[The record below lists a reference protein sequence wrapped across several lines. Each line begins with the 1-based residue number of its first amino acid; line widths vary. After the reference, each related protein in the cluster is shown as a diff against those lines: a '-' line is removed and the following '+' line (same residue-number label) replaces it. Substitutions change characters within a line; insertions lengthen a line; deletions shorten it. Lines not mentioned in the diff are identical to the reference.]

1 MFKKYFFFISFFFF
15 NSNQLIIMEEG
26 NGSGTSS
33 DEKKYY
39 EFSVKQTQQDLKV
52 KCVILRDFERK
63 QRHQVVIF

>member
-1 MFKKYFFFISFFFF
+1 MGPGPVQMK
-15 NSNQLIIMEEG
+15 
-26 NGSGTSS
+26 T

-63 QRHQVVIF
+63 QRHQVAIF

>member
-1 MFKKYFFFISFFFF
+1 
-15 NSNQLIIMEEG
+15 MEEG

-63 QRHQVVIF
+63 RRHQVVIF